1 MTYIGI
7 PSANSS
13 KQGNWGKFAVMDYG
27 FSDSTPFDT
36 RTKELLG
43 KAIPT
48 LLRLLIHIEPSDPLE
63 WVAEPNENP
72 LTIHRRA
79 DFVVRNLKT
88 GQFLQVELQSQ
99 ASHDLLKRCVVYGTP
114 YFFHFGIFP
123 NQYVLH
129 LGNDRANYDPTEYQ
143 DGWHSYRIE
152 VIDMKQLPADDFLHT
167 DIPEVVVLAIL
178 CASESSERLVE
189 EILIRLRE
197 LVLDMERLGDYIS
210 ILDTLGGL
218 RDLNQIIKDK
228 ANHMALHFDKTKTF
242 LFNDGKVEGLLE
254 GEARGKQLGKAEGIQ
269 EGLEKGIQQG
279 EEKKLVEL
287 VHEMYA
293 DGDMTLAKIAR
304 LCHITEGRVREILNL
319 SKT

>member
-1 MTYIGI
+1 
-7 PSANSS
+7 
-13 KQGNWGKFAVMDYG
+13 MDYG

-63 WVAEPNENP
+63 WIAEPNENP

-99 ASHDLLKRCVVYGTP
+99 ASNDLLKRCVVYGTP

-129 LGNDRANYDPTEYQ
+129 LGSDRANYDPVEYQ

-152 VIDMKQLPADDFLHT
+152 VIDMKELPADDFLHT
-167 DIPEVVVLAIL
+167 DVPEVVVLAIL
-178 CASESSERLVE
+178 CAAESPEHLVE

-197 LVLDMERLGDYIS
+197 LVLDTERLADYIS

-218 RDLNQIIKDK
+218 RDLNHIIKDK
-228 ANHMALHFDKTKTF
+228 SNHMALHFDKTKTF
-242 LFNDGKVEGLLE
+242 LFNDGKIE
-254 GEARGKQLGKAEGIQ
+254 GKAEGIQ

-279 EEKKLVEL
+279 EEKKLIEL
-287 VHEMYA
+287 VQEMYA
-293 DGDMTLAKIAR
+293 EGDMTLAKIAR
-304 LCHITEGRVREILNL
+304 VCHITEDRVREILNL
-319 SKT
+319 SKA

>member
-1 MTYIGI
+1 MH
-7 PSANSS
+7 SS
-13 KQGNWGKFAVMDYG
+13 KQENWGKFALMDYG

-99 ASHDLLKRCVVYGTP
+99 ASNDLLKRCVVYGTP

-129 LGNDRANYDPTEYQ
+129 LGRDRANYDPIEYQ

-152 VIDMKQLPADDFLHT
+152 VIDMKELPADDFIHT
-167 DIPEVVVLAIL
+167 DVPEVVVLAIL
-178 CASESSERLVE
+178 CAAKSSERLVE

-197 LVLDMERLGDYIS
+197 LVLDTERLADYIS

-242 LFNDGKVEGLLE
+242 LFNDGIEQ
-254 GEARGKQLGKAEGIQ
+254 GKQLGKAEGIQ

-304 LCHITEGRVREILNL
+304 LCHITEDRVREILNL
-319 SKT
+319 PKA